1 MSINKLQ
8 TKSRKAAMLLSFGM
22 TPLTPTELYQ
32 FAAGKT
38 DKLSSVYARTTLLRK
53 NSSWLGLKIPN
64 ALLTLS
70 FCFIFILLA

>member
-8 TKSRKAAMLLSFGM
+8 TKSRKAAMLLSFSM

-53 NSSWLGLKIPN
+53 NSS
-64 ALLTLS
+64 
-70 FCFIFILLA
+70 

>member
-8 TKSRKAAMLLSFGM
+8 TKSRKAAMLLSFSM

-32 FAAGKT
+32 FAAVKT
-38 DKLSSVYARTTLLRK
+38 DNLSSVYARTTLLRK

-64 ALLTLS
+64 ALLILS